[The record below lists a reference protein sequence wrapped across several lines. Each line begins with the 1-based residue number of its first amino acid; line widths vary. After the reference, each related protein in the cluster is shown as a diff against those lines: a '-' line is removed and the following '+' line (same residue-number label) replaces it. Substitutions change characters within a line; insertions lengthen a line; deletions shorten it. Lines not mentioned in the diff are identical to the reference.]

1 MARNLDSKCRICRR
15 EREKLFLKG
24 ERCYSP
30 KCAMIKK
37 NYPPGL
43 HGIKSAARPTDYGL
57 QLREKQKLKRI
68 YRILEKQLK
77 NYFKKAQK
85 KKGDVGQ
92 NLLKMLE
99 LRLDNLIYRI
109 GLFPSRNMARQAIS
123 HGHVLVN
130 KKRVNIPSYSV
141 SVKKGEIIKFK
152 EISLIKR
159 LAEERK
165 GKLEIPKWLSF
176 DDKKLELKLIE
187 EPSEKDLPQ
196 NVNIKLIIEYYSR

>member
-1 MARNLDSKCRICRR
+1 MARNLDPKCKICRR
-15 EREKLFLKG
+15 EGEKLFLKG
-24 ERCYSP
+24 ERCYSS

-43 HGIKSAARPTDYGL
+43 HGIKGATRSSDYKL

-68 YRILEKQLK
+68 YQILEKQLK

-99 LRLDNLIYRI
+99 LRLDNLIYRT
-109 GLFPSRNMARQAIS
+109 GFFSSRNMARQIIN
-123 HGHVLVN
+123 HGHILVN
-130 KKRVNIPSYSV
+130 KKKVSIPSY

-152 EISLIKR
+152 EISLFKR

-165 GKLEIPKWLSF
+165 RKLEIPNWFSF

-196 NVNIKLIIEYYSR
+196 NINVKLIIEYYSR

>member
-1 MARNLDSKCRICRR
+1 MARNLDPKCRICRR
-15 EREKLFLKG
+15 EGEKLFLKG

-43 HGIKSAARPTDYGL
+43 HGVKSATRPTDYGF

-109 GLFPSRNMARQAIS
+109 GLFSSRNMARQAIS

-130 KKRVNIPSYSV
+130 KKRVNIPSY

-176 DDKKLELKLIE
+176 DDKKLELNLIE

>member
-1 MARNLDSKCRICRR
+1 MARNLDPKCRICRR
-15 EREKLFLKG
+15 EGEKLFLKG

-43 HGIKSAARPTDYGL
+43 HGVKSATRPTDYGL

-109 GLFPSRNMARQAIS
+109 GLFSSRNMARQAIS

-130 KKRVNIPSYSV
+130 KKRVNIPSY

-176 DDKKLELKLIE
+176 DDKKLELNLIE